1 MEPIAEV
8 AFDLAG
14 SNEKVWARLFAPEQ
28 DQGDWA
34 CTFEIDAPIAVKRT
48 VYGVSSM
55 QALVLGLKTL
65 ATYLYGSDEY
75 RDKRLGIGGEFGANF
90 FVPAP
95 AEFLREAP
103 YQF

>member
-8 AFDLAG
+8 AFDIAG
-14 SNEKVWARLFAPEQ
+14 FDEKAWARLFAPQPCE
-28 DQGDWA
+28 GDWT
-34 CTFEIDAPIAVKRT
+34 CTFEIDAPIDVKRT

-65 ATYLYGSDEY
+65 ASYLYGSDAY
-75 RDKRLGIGGEFGANF
+75 RNKQLGIGGDFGGNL

-95 AEFLREAP
+95 AEFLSEAP
-103 YQF
+103 YSF

>member
-8 AFDLAG
+8 AFDIAD
-14 SNEKVWARLFAPEQ
+14 SDEKVWARLFAPQ
-28 DQGDWA
+28 RHQGDWA
-34 CTFEIDAPIAVKRT
+34 CTFEIDAPIDVKRT
-48 VYGVSSM
+48 IYGVSSM

-75 RDKRLGIGGEFGANF
+75 RQRRLGIGGEFGGNL

-95 AEFLREAP
+95 AEFLKEAP
-103 YQF
+103 YPF